1 MENSQYPN
9 RFPIQFPHIKQ
20 ILNDLHWRFFSQLK
34 NYKILLYGKIF
45 FFAYWKLLSRS
56 CRVLRLKWGIKNVWK
71 EDLNKVI
78 VDEGPTDWNFE

>member
-1 MENSQYPN
+1 MEKY
-9 RFPIQFPHIKQ
+9 
-20 ILNDLHWRFFSQLK
+20 
-34 NYKILLYGKIF
+34 F